1 MGRELGTDMLA
12 HQKVHTSTLLLYHVV
27 LMVYAQWSIEF
38 KRLLSMAHGVSGGR
52 VPYVRN
58 FAHDGVG
65 LVYFEDM

>member
-12 HQKVHTSTLLLYHVV
+12 HQNVHTSTLLLYHVV

-38 KRLLSMAHGVSGGR
+38 KRLLSMARGGR
-52 VPYVRN
+52 IPYVRN